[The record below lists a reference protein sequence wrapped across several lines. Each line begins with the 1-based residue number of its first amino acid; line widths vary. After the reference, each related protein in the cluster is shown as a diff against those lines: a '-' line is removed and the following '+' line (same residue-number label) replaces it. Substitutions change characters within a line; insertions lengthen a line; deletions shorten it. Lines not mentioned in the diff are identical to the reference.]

1 MPLGVTLCH
10 PAVMTFLPLP
20 HAAEAGTRFSDTK
33 VWWVDH
39 WWWLHPGIVYPL
51 KRVTYPIHN
60 QAVSWLAVEPTTM
73 SHESGILTT
82 TPPSHPCLCA
92 GRLWYG
98 QWCIAKDRGGYT
110 SNEEQA
116 TEGGEDQAAEGGEG
130 KGKGNEEWVTLQIST
145 GFTSWQRY
153 RTASSSGRQPNFA
166 ALNRGRHLCSA
177 GRPSRW
183 ALAHILVVLLL
194 SNLYIQ
200 IESVCPS
207 VSATVSTQ
215 SAIAATF

>member
-1 MPLGVTLCH
+1 
-10 PAVMTFLPLP
+10 MTFLPLP
-20 HAAEAGTRFSDTK
+20 HAAENGTRFSDTK
-33 VWWVDH
+33 VSWVDH

-51 KRVTYPIHN
+51 KRV
-60 QAVSWLAVEPTTM
+60 
-73 SHESGILTT
+73 TT

-110 SNEEQA
+110 SNEERA

-194 SNLYIQ
+194 SNLYIK
-200 IESVCPS
+200 IGSVCPS